1 MQLEIAAYGWLS
13 AEWDSFYPD
22 DLPPEW
28 RLDYYANEFSAV
40 IVPAQTW
47 QGESIDEASRWLEE
61 APSGFNFFWELDD
74 ADGAARLL
82 ELMTHIVPGRGQVAG
97 WLFQS
102 GLRLEHG
109 LFEALASALP
119 GAAFGASPLP
129 LVQAEQ
135 LAAEGITLCWED
147 GEQLNCRG
155 TGLRVL
161 QLASYPDL
169 RQLRQIIE
177 EQAADGTEKLL
188 IMIKPGAVTT
198 AQMHDLL
205 TLITLFNG

>member
-1 MQLEIAAYGWLS
+1 MQLEIANYGWLG

-22 DLPPEW
+22 DLPAEW
-28 RLDYYANEFSAV
+28 RLDYYANEYSTV

-47 QGESIDEASRWLEE
+47 QGESIDEARHWLEQ
-61 APSGFNFFWELDD
+61 APSGFNYYWELDD

-82 ELMTHIVPGRGQVAG
+82 ELITQAGQGRGHMAG

-109 LFEALASALP
+109 LFEVLASALP
-119 GAAFGASPLP
+119 GAAFGTSPLP
-129 LVQAEQ
+129 LVQAEK
-135 LAAEGITLCWED
+135 LAAEGITLCWQD

-161 QLASYPDL
+161 QLSRYPEL
-169 RQLRQIIE
+169 RHLRQIIE

-188 IMIKPGAVTT
+188 IMVKPGAVSS

-205 TLITLFNG
+205 TFISLLNG